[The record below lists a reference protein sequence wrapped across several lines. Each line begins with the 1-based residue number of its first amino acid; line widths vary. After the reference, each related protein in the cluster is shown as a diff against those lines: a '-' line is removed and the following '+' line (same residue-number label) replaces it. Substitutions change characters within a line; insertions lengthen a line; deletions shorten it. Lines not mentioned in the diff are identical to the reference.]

1 MQGVHVMI
9 VDLFPPGRFDPGG
22 IHGVLWALYGKEEDI
37 VPAGQPATLSSYRA
51 AVPVEAYVVHLAFGD
66 PLPEMPLFLDQD
78 TYINVPLELTYQAAF
93 QDMPAFYRDVL
104 QEKQA
109 AP

>member
-1 MQGVHVMI
+1 
-9 VDLFPPGRFDPGG
+9 
-22 IHGVLWALYGKEEDI
+22 VLWARYGKEEDI
-37 VPAGQPATLSSYRA
+37 VPPDQPVTLSSYRA
-51 AVPVEAYVVHLAFGD
+51 TVPVEAYVEHLAFGD

-93 QDMPAFYRDVL
+93 QAMPAFWRDVL
-104 QEKQA
+104 AGNRE